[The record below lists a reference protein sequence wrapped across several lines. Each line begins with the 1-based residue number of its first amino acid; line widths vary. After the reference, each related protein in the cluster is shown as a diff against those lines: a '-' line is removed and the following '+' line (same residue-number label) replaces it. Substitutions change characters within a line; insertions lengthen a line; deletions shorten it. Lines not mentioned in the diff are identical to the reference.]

1 MPDLLGVVLCDEDLA
16 CDDDLSCSDVGF
28 VAAGVTALSL
38 VAPGVM
44 ASLYPSAATF
54 PGSTT
59 FPGGLG
65 LAVPPGSSLTLT
77 PAGS

>member
-16 CDDDLSCSDVGF
+16 CDEDLSCSDVGF

-38 VAPGVM
+38 VAPPVVG
-44 ASLYPSAATF
+44 SLYPGASTF
-54 PGSTT
+54 PGSAT

-65 LAVPPGSSLTLT
+65 LATGSASSLTLT
-77 PAGS
+77 PA